1 MHPEV
6 TKEYRELKQILMKQY
21 EHNRDG
27 YTEAK
32 TEFVAKWSEAAK
44 KEFGGRYALCEKL
57 RD

>member
-32 TEFVAKWSEAAK
+32 TEFVAKWSKAAK
-44 KEFGGRYALCEKL
+44 EEFGGRYAL
-57 RD
+57 